1 MCMFTK
7 RLQILLRRGAVR
19 TPLEAYA
26 REQGLSVGAAVRAA
40 IDRTIPS
47 DATRRQAAAR
57 AILAAEPMQVGSVE
71 ELKRELDELH
81 RRHLT

>member
-1 MCMFTK
+1 MCMFTR
-7 RLQILLRRGAVR
+7 RLQILLDEAQYAR
-19 TPLEAYA
+19 LEAYA

-81 RRHLT
+81 GRHLT

>member
-1 MCMFTK
+1 MLTR
-7 RLQILLRRGAVR
+7 RLQILLDEAQYAR
-19 TPLEAYA
+19 LEAYA

-47 DATRRQAAAR
+47 DAARRQAAAR

-71 ELKRELDELH
+71 ELKRELDEMH
-81 RRHLT
+81 GRHLT